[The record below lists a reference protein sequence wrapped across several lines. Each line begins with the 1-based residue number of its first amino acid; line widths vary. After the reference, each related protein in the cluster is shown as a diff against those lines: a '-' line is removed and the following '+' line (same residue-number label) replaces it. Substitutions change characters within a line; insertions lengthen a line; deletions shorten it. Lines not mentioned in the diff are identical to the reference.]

1 MSYKKAD
8 EKTKRRTGK
17 KKAVRKRIWEIRM
30 QGAAFLTVLV
40 MWMILAEGKEMS
52 DGSDAKRTL
61 GNAEE
66 EVISCQLPEQNRK
79 ERSEEAAK
87 EIPGDQQQGQERL
100 EAQAGGM
107 GDEGGEVSGKDEW
120 YLILVNS
127 WNPLPAKYEVELE
140 LLEDDHAVDKRCYP
154 MLQDMLDDCRAQGL
168 EPLICSSWRSFERQ
182 KELYEKKEE
191 RLVEEGCP
199 KEQAAEE
206 AAKTVAAPG
215 NSEHQTGLALDLVD
229 SNYPELETAQEDT
242 PVQRWLMAN
251 SWKYG
256 FVLRYPAEKSEVTGI
271 IYEPW
276 HYRYV
281 GREAAEEMYRNHLC
295 LEEYLANQYQDT
307 QRRTDENI
315 KAI

>member
-1 MSYKKAD
+1 MSYKKAE
-8 EKTKRRTGK
+8 EKTKRKTGK
-17 KKAVRKRIWEIRM
+17 KKAVRKRIREIRI
-30 QGAAFLTVLV
+30 QGAAFLTAAAMLMV
-40 MWMILAEGKEMS
+40 LAEVGDMSGGSEANRNFGNSEDEMS
-52 DGSDAKRTL
+52 SSQ
-61 GNAEE
+61 
-66 EVISCQLPEQNRK
+66 VPEKNRK
-79 ERSEEAAK
+79 EFSRKTAEE
-87 EIPGDQQQGQERL
+87 IQSDQRQRQKSL

-107 GDEGGEVSGKDEW
+107 GDEGGEVSEKDEW
-120 YLILVNS
+120 YLLLVNP
-127 WNPLPAKYEVELE
+127 WNPLPEEYEVELAM
-140 LLEDDHAVDKRCYP
+140 LEDDHAVDKRCYP
-154 MLQDMLDDCRAQGL
+154 MLRDMLDDCRAQGL

-191 RLVEEGCP
+191 RLIEEGCP
-199 KEQAAEE
+199 KEQAAAE

-229 SNYPELETAQEDT
+229 SNYPELETVQENT

-281 GREAAEEMYRNHLC
+281 GREAAEEMYRNNLC
-295 LEEYLANQYQDT
+295 LEEYLA
-307 QRRTDENI
+307 RR
-315 KAI
+315 